1 MRFNKDV
8 TEIAIQIV
16 YGLIALI
23 CLSMLA
29 FGLISLLSFNETL
42 LTIALVYYIGF
53 VLAYAIAY
61 HNIKKFKTDD
71 SPWFAAAFSWITI
84 LLYVGMLIYK
94 LFKK

>member
-8 TEIAIQIV
+8 TEIAIQIT

-23 CLSMLA
+23 CLSVLA
-29 FGLISLLSFNETL
+29 YGLISLLCINETL
-42 LTIALVYYIGF
+42 RTIVLIYYCGF
-53 VLAYAIAY
+53 VFAYTLAYRY
-61 HNIKKFKTDD
+61 IKLFKTND

-84 LLYVGMLIYK
+84 LLYIGILIYK